1 MATSMDFW
9 TREPLPAIRREKLA
23 GDRIVRCFAE
33 RPRSFFGLFARAVQT
48 RPEHDALVCQGRR
61 WTYSEADGE
70 VTRVA
75 TGLAAL
81 GFERGE
87 RIAMLVGNR
96 PEFVFVLFAA
106 QRLGLITVPIGIRE
120 QRPGLA
126 YMMGQCTARAIVFDA
141 ELVERVPD
149 AAEVPSLR
157 WRIAIEAAE
166 ADSSGTTGDEPSIVK
181 RASST
186 ATGAA
191 PKSADAPR
199 DSADVPSAK
208 SRADTTPTAVARDL
222 SLSAVR
228 AAGHATPAPIADVDE
243 QDTAVIL
250 YTSGTTG
257 KPKGARLTHLNIAHS
272 VLHFE
277 TCMRLVPDDRSALA
291 VPASHVTGLIAT
303 IASMAHLGAATI
315 VLPEFKA
322 AEFVALVERERITH
336 TLMVPAMY
344 NLCLLVPDVDR
355 RDLGSWRVGGYGG
368 APMPVSTIDALSA
381 RLPGLVLINAYG
393 ATETTSPT
401 TMMPS
406 GLTRDHAD
414 TVGVALPCAEI
425 VVMDDDGREV
435 APGQVGELWIG
446 GPMVVPGYWDNA
458 EATAASFT
466 AGFWHSGDLGSVDA
480 DGFVRIFDRKKDML
494 NRGGFK
500 IYSVEVENA
509 LMAFPGVVEAA
520 IVARPC
526 PVLGERV
533 HAVVHAPGTTA
544 DDEALR
550 AHCRKLLAD
559 YKVPETVTWSSTPLP
574 RNANGKVLK
583 RLLRET

>member
-1 MATSMDFW
+1 M
-9 TREPLPAIRREKLA
+9 PAIRREALA
-23 GDRIVRCFAE
+23 GDRIVRCYAA
-33 RPRSFFGLFARAVQT
+33 RPRSLFALFARAVQT
-48 RPEHDALVCQGRR
+48 RPEHDAVVCNGRR
-61 WTYSEADGE
+61 WSYRQADAE
-70 VTRVA
+70 VER
-75 TGLAAL
+75 LAAGLHAL
-81 GFERGE
+81 GLERGD
-87 RIAMLVGNR
+87 RLAMLVGNR

-106 QRLGLITVPIGIRE
+106 QRLGLITVPIGTRE

-126 YMMGQCTARAIVFDA
+126 YMLAQCGARAIVFDA
-141 ELVERVPD
+141 ELVDRVPD

-157 WRIAIEAAE
+157 WRIAIDATTAGSTTVPSEAVGAI
-166 ADSSGTTGDEPSIVK
+166 ATAVPMTASRGDGSPPANASPLVDASPS
-181 RASST
+181 AH
-186 ATGAA
+186 A
-191 PKSADAPR
+191 
-199 DSADVPSAK
+199 VPSAEA
-208 SRADTTPTAVARDL
+208 SALAGTAHAPDATRDL
-222 SLSAVR
+222 SLAAVR
-228 AAGHATPAPIADVDE
+228 AAGVTASAPVAAVDE

-277 TCMRLVPDDRSALA
+277 TCMRLAPDDRSALA

-303 IASMAHLGAATI
+303 IASMAHVGGATI

-322 AEFVALVERERITH
+322 SDFVALIERERITH

-344 NLCLLVPDVDR
+344 NLCLLVPAVAT
-355 RDLGSWRVGGYGG
+355 RDLSSWRVGGYGG
-368 APMPVSTIDALSA
+368 APMPVPTIDALSE

-435 APGQVGELWIG
+435 PTGQVGELWIG
-446 GPMVVPGYWDNA
+446 GPMVVPGYWDNP

-509 LMAFPGVVEAA
+509 
-520 IVARPC
+520 
-526 PVLGERV
+526 
-533 HAVVHAPGTTA
+533 
-544 DDEALR
+544 
-550 AHCRKLLAD
+550 
-559 YKVPETVTWSSTPLP
+559 
-574 RNANGKVLK
+574 
-583 RLLRET
+583 